1 MKRLFGRLDA
11 LLIAGILLLAALPA
25 ALYFAQPKSV
35 RANIYVKGE
44 LYQTVPLDID
54 RDFTVT
60 GNLPVVIR
68 VEKGGIWF
76 LSSPCHDQVCVRT
89 GLLTRGGSTA
99 ACLPAAIVIR
109 LTGDGKESD
118 GVTY

>member
-11 LLIAGILLLAALPA
+11 LLIAGILLLAALTA

-68 VEKGGIWF
+68 VEKGGIRF

-89 GLLTRGGSTA
+89 GTLTRAGQMA
-99 ACLPAAIVIR
+99 VCLPTRVVVRLIGADAQVDAIA
-109 LTGDGKESD
+109 G
-118 GVTY
+118 